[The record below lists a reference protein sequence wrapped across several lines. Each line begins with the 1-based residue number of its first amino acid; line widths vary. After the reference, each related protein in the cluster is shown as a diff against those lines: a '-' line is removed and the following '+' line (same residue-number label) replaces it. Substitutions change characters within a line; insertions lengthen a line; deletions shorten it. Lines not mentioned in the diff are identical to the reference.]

1 MTKKV
6 ANHVGNFAY
15 YLTGTVVLPA
25 EGLQE
30 GFHVG
35 YDLAVEQVAS
45 CAMRRRSRAASGLP
59 SDDGRAL
66 LVQFGQQIHDLFAV
80 LRVEVAGGLIG
91 EDQLRVRNDGAGDG
105 DALLLT
111 SGKLL
116 GKWRARWLI
125 FIRSRIVVDHF
136 FALGGFDAQ
145 VDQRQFDVLVDV
157 QFVDQ
162 VETLENETDFAFAVQ
177 RAIFFLQG
185 SDFLSE
191 QVVFARRQ
199 GCPAAR
205 GCSTASICR
214 NRTAP

>member
-1 MTKKV
+1 MP
-6 ANHVGNFAY
+6 NHVGNFAY

-35 YDLAVEQVAS
+35 YDLAVEQVD
-45 CAMRRRSRAASGLP
+45 RARCVGGVVLRVGYHY
-59 SDDGRAL
+59 DGRAL

-116 GKWRARWLI
+116 VVLLMDLE
-125 FIRSRIVVDHF
+125 IV
-136 FALGGFDAQ
+136 L
-145 VDQRQFDVLVDV
+145 
-157 QFVDQ
+157 
-162 VETLENETDFAFAVQ
+162 
-177 RAIFFLQG
+177 
-185 SDFLSE
+185 
-191 QVVFARRQ
+191 RRQ
-199 GCPAAR
+199 LP
-205 GCSTASICR
+205 
-214 NRTAP
+214 